1 MLRELTAEMRGGCVI
16 LQAEHHS
23 FFTEP
28 KKGWLQKS
36 PLLNFYVS
44 YFTDQS
50 NLLDKL
56 SGPEGRM
63 RRHGV
68 PFAFMCDAVL
78 VLVLLL
84 FNTLELLRL
93 QLSLIVQDSTL

>member
-1 MLRELTAEMRGGCVI
+1 M
-16 LQAEHHS
+16 LQAGHHS
-23 FFTEP
+23 FFTAPE
-28 KKGWLQKS
+28 KGRLQRS
-36 PLLNFYVS
+36 PLLHLYVS

-50 NLLDKL
+50 SLLDKL
-56 SGPEGRM
+56 GGPEGRM
-63 RRHGV
+63 TRHGV
-68 PFAFMCDAVL
+68 PFALTCDAVLVL